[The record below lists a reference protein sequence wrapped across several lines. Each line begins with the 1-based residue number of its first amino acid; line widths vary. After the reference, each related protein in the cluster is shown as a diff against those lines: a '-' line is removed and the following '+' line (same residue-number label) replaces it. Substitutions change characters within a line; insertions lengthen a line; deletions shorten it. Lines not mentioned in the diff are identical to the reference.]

1 MKKKN
6 IIVILGEP
14 NSINSEIFL
23 KSIAYIKKFKLNL
36 IIIGN
41 YSLLK
46 KQAKYL
52 NIQININFNFCNIDN
67 LINNLNDK
75 KFNFINIDFIQKKP
89 FNLKSN
95 KSDVFIAKCF
105 ECAVIIIK
113 KKLATGLI
121 NLPINKSKFTRN
133 QYNGITEYIAD
144 KTNNKNKEN
153 MLLFNERFSVLP
165 ITTHI
170 PLKDVHKEISCKKI
184 EKACKN
190 ITNFYY
196 KIIKRKKFKI
206 GILGLNPHNGE
217 NGYIGTEEK
226 KIIIP
231 AIKKLKKKYSII
243 GPLSPD
249 TSFLQRA
256 KLKIDVLIGNYH
268 DQILTTF
275 KTKFNLDAINITIGL
290 PFIRISPDHGVGT
303 EIIGKGIANPES
315 FKKAIKFFSKY
326 NV

>member
-1 MKKKN
+1 MKKN
-6 IIVILGEP
+6 IIIILGEP
-14 NSINSEIFL
+14 NSISSEIFL
-23 KSIAYIKKFKLNL
+23 KSLNYIKKIKINF

-46 KQAKYL
+46 KQANYL
-52 NIQININFNFCNIDN
+52 KSKVTLNFN
-67 LINNLNDK
+67 LAKINNLNNK
-75 KFNFINIDFIQKKP
+75 KFNFIDVNYNQKKT
-89 FNLKSN
+89 FDLKYNKSN
-95 KSDVFIAKCF
+95 KFIKNCF
-105 ECAVIIIK
+105 KYAIILLK
-113 KKLATGLI
+113 KKIASGLI
-121 NLPINKSKFTRN
+121 NLPINKSKFTKN
-133 QYNGITEYIAD
+133 KYNGITEYIAN

-153 MLLFNERFSVLP
+153 MLLFNENFSVLP
-165 ITTHI
+165 LTTHI
-170 PLKDVHKEISCKKI
+170 PLKKVYKEISYKKI

-190 ITNFYY
+190 ISNFYF
-196 KIIKRKKFKI
+196 KTLKRRKFKI

-226 KIIIP
+226 RIIIP
-231 AIKKLKKKYSII
+231 AIKKLKKKYPII

-249 TSFLQRA
+249 TSFLQRE
-256 KLKIDVLIGNYH
+256 KLKIDVLIGHYH

-275 KTKFNLDAINITIGL
+275 KTKFDLDAINITIGL

-303 EIIGKGIANPES
+303 EIIGKGIASPES

>member
-1 MKKKN
+1 VKKKI
-6 IIVILGEP
+6 IIVLGDP
-14 NSINSEIFL
+14 NSISSEIFL
-23 KSIAYIKKFKLNL
+23 KSINYIKKIKLNF

-46 KQAKYL
+46 RQANFLKAKINVDFEICKL
-52 NIQININFNFCNIDN
+52 NNIKN
-67 LINNLNDK
+67 K
-75 KFNFINIDFIQKKP
+75 KFNFIDIHYNQKKT
-89 FNLKSN
+89 FDLKSN
-95 KSDVFIAKCF
+95 KSEIFIKKCF
-105 ECAVIIIK
+105 ECAVHILK
-113 KKLATGLI
+113 KKLASGLI
-121 NLPINKSKFTRN
+121 NLPINKSKFTKKK
-133 QYNGITEYIAD
+133 YSGITEYIAD

-153 MLLFNERFSVLP
+153 MLLFNENFSVLP
-165 ITTHI
+165 LTTHI
-170 PLKDVHKEISCKKI
+170 PLKKVYKEITYKKI

-190 ITNFYY
+190 ISEFYSN
-196 KIIKRKKFKI
+196 IIKRKKFKI

-217 NGYIGTEEK
+217 SGYIGTEEK

-231 AIKKLKKKYSII
+231 AIKRLKKKYPII

-256 KLKIDVLIGNYH
+256 KLKIDVLIGHYH

-275 KTKFNLDAINITIGL
+275 KTKFDLDAINITIGL

-315 FKKAIKFFSKY
+315 FKKAIKFFCKY

>member
-1 MKKKN
+1 VKKN
-6 IIVILGEP
+6 IIIILGEP
-14 NSINSEIFL
+14 NSIASEIFL
-23 KSIAYIKKFKLNL
+23 KSLNYIKTSKLNF

-46 KQAKYL
+46 RQGDYL
-52 NIQININFNFCNIDN
+52 NLKININFNISNIDN
-67 LINNLNDK
+67 LFDR
-75 KFNFINIDFIQKKP
+75 KFNFINIDYNQVKTFD
-89 FNLKSN
+89 LKSN
-95 KSDVFIAKCF
+95 KSDIFIKKCF
-105 ECAVIIIK
+105 ESAVIILK
-113 KKLATGLI
+113 KKLASGII
-121 NLPINKSKFTRN
+121 NLPINKSKFTKN
-133 QYNGITEYIAD
+133 KYNGITEYIAD

-153 MLLFNERFSVLP
+153 MLLFNENFSVLP
-165 ITTHI
+165 LTTHI
-170 PLKDVHKEISCKKI
+170 PLKEVYKEITYKKI
-184 EKACKN
+184 EKACIN
-190 ITNFYY
+190 ISNFYS
-196 KIIKRKKFKI
+196 KTIKRKKFKI

-217 NGYIGTEEK
+217 SGYIGTEEK

-231 AIKKLKKKYSII
+231 AIKKLKKKYPII

-256 KLKIDVLIGNYH
+256 KLKIDVLIGHYH

-275 KTKFNLDAINITIGL
+275 KTRFDLDAINITIGL
-290 PFIRISPDHGVGT
+290 PFIRISPDHGVGA

>member
-1 MKKKN
+1 VKKN
-6 IIVILGEP
+6 IIIVLGEP
-14 NSINSEIFL
+14 NSISSEIFL
-23 KSIAYIKKFKLNL
+23 KSINYIKRSKLNF

-41 YSLLK
+41 YSLFK
-46 KQAKYL
+46 KQANYL
-52 NIQININFNFCNIDN
+52 NYKKNINFRLSKIDN
-67 LINNLNDK
+67 LK
-75 KFNFINIDFIQKKP
+75 KTKFNFINIDYKQSKP
-89 FNLKSN
+89 FDLKTN
-95 KSDVFIAKCF
+95 KTDTFIKKSF
-105 ECAVIIIK
+105 ECAVILLK
-113 KKLATGLI
+113 KKLASGLI
-121 NLPINKSKFTRN
+121 NLPINKSKFTKN
-133 QYNGITEYIAD
+133 KHNGITEYIAD

-153 MLLFNERFSVLP
+153 MLLFNDTFSVLP
-165 ITTHI
+165 LTTHI
-170 PLKDVHKEISCKKI
+170 PLKEVYKQISYKKI

-190 ITNFYY
+190 INNFYL
-196 KIIKRKKFKI
+196 KTIKRKKFKI

-217 NGYIGTEEK
+217 NGYIGNEEK

-231 AIKKLKKKYSII
+231 AIKRLKKKYQIT

-256 KLKIDVLIGNYH
+256 KLKIDVLIGHYH

-275 KTKFNLDAINITIGL
+275 KTKFNYDAINITIGL

-303 EIIGKGIANPES
+303 EIIGKGIANPKS